1 MKHIDILKSFLS
13 IAFLIVIVVMFDSC
27 KGGGDDPVRGPGTGN
42 NQTESD
48 RVSGLLTS
56 SPWKIKSLTIDG
68 VSKNLYPN
76 LAVTFTKT
84 GFTSTGGTSVWPATG
99 SWTFT
104 DDTATSFKRDDQT
117 VVAIETIDQNNL
129 TMSLTWSQTS
139 LGPGRVSSV
148 AGKHVFV
155 MGK

>member
-1 MKHIDILKSFLS
+1 MKHTEILKSFLS
-13 IAFLIVIVVMFDSC
+13 IIFLIAIVVVFDSC
-27 KGGGDDPVRGPGTGN
+27 KGGGDDPGPGN
-42 NQTESD
+42 NQSESD
-48 RVSGLLTS
+48 LVTGLLTA

-68 VSKNLYPN
+68 VAKNAYPN
-76 LAVTFTKT
+76 LVVTFTKT
-84 GFTSTGGTSVWPATG
+84 TFTSTGGVPVWPATG
-99 SWTFT
+99 SWMFT
-104 DDTATSFKRDDQT
+104 DDTAKFFKRDDQT
-117 VVAIETIDQNNL
+117 VVAIESIDQSNL